1 MGTDR
6 QGMECNPVMER
17 SIKVK
22 ETEDASHP
30 HIKIQKEQHKTAK
43 QMISPGFFSP
53 KPISWPA
60 TTWSKCPLW
69 GIWINFTI
77 TFLGNS
83 WGTAQLA
90 ASQGGLSSMKSL
102 LIHTYI
108 IYSILSFTDFCY
120 VLNMFYQATY
130 FHCEFHIFFSLQNC
144 NPHKYEEFIV
154 ITVTYDHQN
163 PLQLKCIMLR
173 NIKWLWMRLSQT
185 TVWCQFGSWPKNW
198 WITQQAWTPMNLQYE
213 MKIIIKPFT

>member
-1 MGTDR
+1 M
-6 QGMECNPVMER
+6 
-17 SIKVK
+17 
-22 ETEDASHP
+22 ASHNL
-30 HIKIQKEQHKTAK
+30 IK
-43 QMISPGFFSP
+43 MSPLGDLDQLHHNIFGKFLRNCTTGSFSRR
-53 KPISWPA
+53 
-60 TTWSKCPLW
+60 
-69 GIWINFTI
+69 
-77 TFLGNS
+77 
-83 WGTAQLA
+83 AQLHEV
-90 ASQGGLSSMKSL
+90 
-102 LIHTYI
+102 ITNTYIYI
-108 IYSILSFTDFCY
+108 IYSILSFTDFFY